1 MKRLLLLSAV
11 PLLAAPAVLA
21 APPLSIPIPRPTPEQ
36 EEMIR
41 IAEEEAQFLAE
52 AEEAAAFAA
61 AHPAGG
67 EPAPAPEASAAT
79 AAPAA
84 PTVGIAAPAPV
95 PPFPVPPPPGA
106 VPEAPPEAA
115 ALPTAASAA
124 EPAPVPP
131 EAEAEEEAEEEP
143 EEFRRDPFWPVA
155 LVRARKAEHDA
166 RIATRIES
174 EKRRAAIEKA
184 RQEAAV
190 LGLDVSEMS
199 DEDLADI
206 YGEDAP
212 PDRSKGATSFA
223 GATDGEWVAAE
234 ARIPPR
240 SGYLGGKRP
249 ALMLKGDKRPHFEG
263 DDICVTNHGVVFTW
277 RISKVDFRAYS
288 HELERVSAQ
297 SVIP

>member
-21 APPLSIPIPRPTPEQ
+21 APPLSIPVPRPTPEQ

-84 PTVGIAAPAPV
+84 TTVGIAEPAPV
-95 PPFPVPPPPGA
+95 PPFPAPPAPGA

-115 ALPTAASAA
+115 ALPTAAPAA

-131 EAEAEEEAEEEP
+131 EAEAEEEP

-166 RIATRIES
+166 RIAARIES

-199 DEDLADI
+199 DEALADI